1 MKLADRIRIE
11 KVETLAD
18 DWAILKKTTLAF
30 QRADGA
36 WQTLTRET
44 YDRGNGATLL
54 LINRERGTV
63 LLTRQFR
70 YPAFVN
76 GATDL
81 LIEACAGLLDARDPE
96 AAIKQE
102 VEEELG
108 VRVSAV
114 SKIFESYM
122 SPGSVTEKLHFFIA
136 EYTAGDRVSG
146 GGGVAHEGED
156 IEVLELPFAEAL
168 AMIDRGEIV
177 DGKTIMLLLYAQW
190 KQLATPRSPRSP

>member
-18 DWAILKKTTLAF
+18 DWAVLKKTSLSF
-30 QRADGA
+30 QRSDGS
-36 WQTLTRET
+36 WQSLTRET

-70 YPAFVN
+70 YPAYVN

-81 LIEACAGLLDARDPE
+81 LVEACAGLLDTRDPE
-96 AAIKQE
+96 AAIRAE

-108 VRVSAV
+108 VRVTSV
-114 SKIFESYM
+114 TKVFESYM
-122 SPGSVTEKLHFFIA
+122 SPGSVTEKLFFFVA
-136 EYTAGDRVSG
+136 DCTPEDRTG
-146 GGGVAHEGED
+146 AGGGVEADGED
-156 IEVLELPFAEAL
+156 IEVLEVPFADAL

-190 KQLATPRSPRSP
+190 KKLL